1 MTMKTLRTLAADLDS
16 GRTTA
21 RALAD
26 EAIARIKDR
35 NGEGSRAFV
44 HVDETRIRAE
54 ADASDKLRAAGIVP
68 SPLAGIPISV
78 KDLLDVRG
86 EVTRAGSIVLKN
98 EKPAAADA
106 EIVRRLRAA
115 GAVIAG
121 RTNMTE
127 FAFSGLG
134 LNPHYGTP
142 SSPWDR
148 KTGRIPGGSS
158 AGAGVAVADGMSA
171 AAIGTDTG
179 GSIRIPAAFNGVT
192 GFKPTARRV
201 PTTGCFPLSKTLDSI
216 GPLAPSVACCAVVD
230 AVLSGGPLAV
240 PEALPIGGLRFAVP
254 KTLVLDEMD
263 DTVAKTFAAALS
275 TLSAAGAK
283 ISDIGF
289 AEFGEIPQ
297 INAKGGII
305 GAEAFAIHRK
315 RLAANGAEYD
325 PRVRGRIE
333 RGGQMNVADYI
344 DVLNARTRL
353 IAAANA
359 VTAPYDAILM
369 PSVPRIAPPIAE
381 LEASDDA
388 YAKANVLMLRNT
400 TVGNFLDR
408 CGLSIPC
415 HRAGEAPVGLMVMG
429 EAMGDRRLLAIGQAV
444 EAALKRA

>member
-1 MTMKTLRTLAADLDS
+1 MMKPIQALAADLAA

-21 RALAD
+21 RALANA
-26 EAIARIKDR
+26 AIARIRDTS
-35 NGEGSRAFV
+35 GEGARAFV
-44 HVDETRIRAE
+44 HLDEARIRAE
-54 ADASDKLRAAGIVP
+54 ADASDALRKAGIVP
-68 SPLAGIPISV
+68 SPLAGIPVSV
-78 KDLLDVRG
+78 KDLLDVKG
-86 EVTRAGSIVLKN
+86 EVTRAGSIVLKD

-115 GAVIAG
+115 GAIVAG

-179 GSIRIPAAFNGVT
+179 GSIRIPAALNGIT

-201 PTTGCFPLSKTLDSI
+201 PTTGCFPLSKSLDSI
-216 GPLAPSVACCAVVD
+216 GPLAPTVACCALVD
-230 AVLSGGPLAV
+230 AVLSGGPIEV
-240 PEALPIGGLRFAVP
+240 PEALPLAGLRFAVP
-254 KTLVLDEMD
+254 QTLVLDEMD
-263 DTVAKTFAAALS
+263 DTVAQAFADALTALS
-275 TLSAAGAK
+275 QAGVK
-283 ISDIGF
+283 ITEIAF
-289 AEFGEIPQ
+289 KEFGDIPQ

-305 GAEAFAIHRK
+305 GAEAFAIHRQ
-315 RLAANGAEYD
+315 RVARDGNRYD
-325 PRVRGRIE
+325 PRVRVRIE

-353 IAAANA
+353 IAAADA
-359 VTAPYDAILM
+359 ITAHYDAMLM

-381 LEASDDA
+381 LKASDDA
-388 YAKANVLMLRNT
+388 YAKNNVLMLRNT

-415 HRAGEAPVGLMVMG
+415 HRAGEAPVGLMVVG
-429 EAMGDRRLLAIGQAV
+429 ETMGDRRLLGIGQAV
-444 EAALKRA
+444 EAALSKG

>member
-1 MTMKTLRTLAADLDS
+1 MKPIQALAADLAA

-26 EAIARIKDR
+26 AAIARIGDKS
-35 NGEGSRAFV
+35 GEGARAFV
-44 HVDETRIRAE
+44 HLDEARIRAE
-54 ADASDKLRAAGIVP
+54 ADASDALRRAGIVP

-78 KDLLDVRG
+78 KDLLDVKG
-86 EVTRAGSIVLKN
+86 EVTRAGSIVLKD

-115 GAVIAG
+115 GAIVAG

-179 GSIRIPAAFNGVT
+179 GSIRIPAALNGIT

-216 GPLAPSVACCAVVD
+216 GPLAPTVACCALVD
-230 AVLSGGPLAV
+230 AVLSGGPIEAPSSLPLA
-240 PEALPIGGLRFAVP
+240 GLRFAVP
-254 KTLVLDEMD
+254 QTLVLDEMD
-263 DTVAKTFAAALS
+263 DTVTKVFADALTALS
-275 TLSAAGAK
+275 RAGAK
-283 ISDIGF
+283 IVEIPF
-289 AEFGEIPQ
+289 REFGEIPQ
-297 INAKGGII
+297 ISAKGGII

-315 RLAANGAEYD
+315 RVATDGNRYD
-325 PRVRGRIE
+325 PRVRVRIE

-353 IAAANA
+353 IA
-359 VTAPYDAILM
+359 TADAITAQYDAMLM

-381 LEASDDA
+381 LKASDDA
-388 YAKANVLMLRNT
+388 YAKNNVLMLRNT

-415 HRAGEAPVGLMVMG
+415 HRAGEAPVGLMVVG
-429 EAMGDRRLLAIGQAV
+429 ETMGDRRLLGIGQAV
-444 EAALKRA
+444 EAALSNR

>member
-1 MTMKTLRTLAADLDS
+1 MKSLQTLAADLAA

-26 EAIARIKDR
+26 EAIARIKDK
-35 NGEGSRAFV
+35 NGEGARAFV
-44 HVDETRIRAE
+44 HLDEARIRAE
-54 ADASDKLRAAGIVP
+54 ADASDALRKAGVVP

-78 KDLLDVRG
+78 KDLLDVKG
-86 EVTRAGSIVLKN
+86 EVTRAGSIVLKD
-98 EKPAAADA
+98 EKPAVADA
-106 EIVRRLRAA
+106 ETVRRLRAA
-115 GAVIAG
+115 GAIIAG

-179 GSIRIPAAFNGVT
+179 GSIRIPAALNGIT

-201 PTTGCFPLSKTLDSI
+201 PTTNCFPLSKSLDSI
-216 GPLAPSVACCAVVD
+216 GPLAPTVACCALVD
-230 AVLSGGPLAV
+230 AVLSGGPIEVPSSLPLA
-240 PEALPIGGLRFAVP
+240 GLRFAVP
-254 KTLVLDEMD
+254 QTLVLDEMD
-263 DTVAKTFAAALS
+263 DTVANVFAGALT
-275 TLSAAGAK
+275 TLSQAGAK
-283 ISDIGF
+283 LIEVPLR
-289 AEFGEIPQ
+289 EFGEIPQ
-297 INAKGGII
+297 TNAKGGII

-315 RLAANGAEYD
+315 RVATDGDRYD
-325 PRVRGRIE
+325 PRVRIRIE
-333 RGGQMNVADYI
+333 RAGQMNVADYI
-344 DVLNARTRL
+344 DVLNARARL
-353 IAAANA
+353 IAACDAI
-359 VTAPYDAILM
+359 TAHYDAVLM

-381 LEASDDA
+381 LKASDDA
-388 YAKANVLMLRNT
+388 YAKNNVLMLRNT

-429 EAMGDRRLLAIGQAV
+429 ETMGDSRLLAIGQAV
-444 EAALKRA
+444 EAALSGG

>member
-1 MTMKTLRTLAADLDS
+1 MKPIQTLAADLAA

-26 EAIARIKDR
+26 AAIARIKDPS
-35 NGEGSRAFV
+35 GEGARAFV
-44 HVDETRIRAE
+44 HLDEARIRTE
-54 ADASDKLRAAGIVP
+54 ADASDALRKAGIVA

-78 KDLLDVRG
+78 KDLLDVKG
-86 EVTRAGSIVLKN
+86 EVTRAGSIVLKDD
-98 EKPAAADA
+98 KPAAADA

-115 GAVIAG
+115 GAIIAG

-179 GSIRIPAAFNGVT
+179 GSIRIPAALNGIT

-201 PTTGCFPLSKTLDSI
+201 PTTGCFPLSKSLDSI
-216 GPLAPSVACCAVVD
+216 GPLAPTVACCALVD
-230 AVLSGGPLAV
+230 AVLSGGPIEV
-240 PEALPIGGLRFAVP
+240 PEALPLAGLRFAVP
-254 KTLVLDEMD
+254 QTLVLDEMD
-263 DTVAKTFAAALS
+263 DTVAQAFADALT
-275 TLSAAGAK
+275 TLSQAGVK
-283 ISDIGF
+283 ITEIAF
-289 AEFGEIPQ
+289 KEFGDIPQ

-305 GAEAFAIHRK
+305 GAEAFAIHRQ
-315 RLAANGAEYD
+315 RVARDGNRYD
-325 PRVRGRIE
+325 PRVRVRIE

-353 IAAANA
+353 IAAADA
-359 VTAPYDAILM
+359 ITAHYDAMLM

-381 LEASDDA
+381 LKASDDA
-388 YAKANVLMLRNT
+388 YAKNNVLMLRNT

-415 HRAGEAPVGLMVMG
+415 HRAGAAPVGLMVVG
-429 EAMGDRRLLAIGQAV
+429 ETMGDRRLLGIGQAV
-444 EAALKRA
+444 EAALSRG

>member
-1 MTMKTLRTLAADLDS
+1 MLKSIGALAAELNT

-26 EAIARIKDR
+26 AAIARIGDKS
-35 NGEGSRAFV
+35 GEGARAFV
-44 HVDETRIRAE
+44 HLDEARIRAE
-54 ADASDKLRAAGIVP
+54 ADASDALRRAGIVP

-78 KDLLDVRG
+78 KDLLDVKG
-86 EVTRAGSIVLKN
+86 EVTRAGSIVLKD

-115 GAVIAG
+115 GAIVAG

-179 GSIRIPAAFNGVT
+179 GSIRIPAALNGIT

-216 GPLAPSVACCAVVD
+216 GPLAPTVACCALVD
-230 AVLSGGPLAV
+230 AVLSGGPIEAPSSLPLA
-240 PEALPIGGLRFAVP
+240 GLRFAVP
-254 KTLVLDEMD
+254 QTLVLDEMD
-263 DTVAKTFAAALS
+263 DTVAQVFADALTALS
-275 TLSAAGAK
+275 KAGAK
-283 ISDIGF
+283 IVEIPF
-289 AEFGEIPQ
+289 REFGEIPQ
-297 INAKGGII
+297 ISAKGGII

-315 RLAANGAEYD
+315 RVATDGNRYD
-325 PRVRGRIE
+325 PRVRVRIE

-353 IAAANA
+353 IAAADA
-359 VTAPYDAILM
+359 VTAQYDAMLM

-381 LEASDDA
+381 LKASDDA
-388 YAKANVLMLRNT
+388 YAKNNVLMLRNT

-415 HRAGEAPVGLMVMG
+415 HRAGEAPVGLMVVG
-429 EAMGDRRLLAIGQAV
+429 ETMGDRRLLGIGQAV
-444 EAALKRA
+444 EAALSNR